1 MAIVKV
7 TLGNLLKLYS
17 NSSDIYLCHT
27 IIKGPVQ
34 EEVFAEKGI
43 DVSDTISL
51 FNAVLEHTTV
61 ALFECLDLFLRT
73 KQVCVQD
80 IPVSGSTTLISRYVT
95 VRDGGYHIKLVSGET
110 LDLNDSFHG
119 GDRGRTL
126 RTDLLAKILARY
138 PEAESTTI
146 KIPMDEIQ
154 WIIDRL
160 KKR

>member
-17 NSSDIYLCHT
+17 NSADRYLCHT

-51 FNAVLEHTTV
+51 FNAVLDHTTV

-73 KQVCVQD
+73 KQDCVQD
-80 IPVSGSTTLISRYVT
+80 VPVSGSTTLISRYVT
-95 VRDGGYHIKLVSGET
+95 VRDGCYRIEFKSGET
-110 LDLNDSFHG
+110 FELNDL
-119 GDRGRTL
+119 GRTL
-126 RTDLLAKILARY
+126 RTDLLAQILARH
-138 PEAESTTI
+138 PESESVTI

-154 WIIDRL
+154 WIVDRL